1 MSKPDKSADAK
12 PAELTEVDAL
22 MWENLQLKA
31 EMARREYQAL
41 IDAYNAKVGEFAKRY
56 DFDPVTTRVD
66 LVTRKITRQ

>member
-1 MSKPDKSADAK
+1 MIKPDKSADAK

-41 IDAYNAKVGEFAKRY
+41 VDAYNAKIDEFAKRY
-56 DFDPVTTRVD
+56 GFDPASTRVD
-66 LVTRKITRQ
+66 LTTRKITRQ